1 MKKSSIDCFVAQSVP
16 RNDVKRKIAF
26 IAIATLLAFTL
37 TACLG
42 GGTTEPTRYY
52 TIAIENI
59 QNPSTNAFKD
69 KRLQVR
75 KFTIEP
81 AYQRT
86 NIVYRESAYDFMFY
100 DLDLWASRPEHML
113 AQAAGEYLTKAAL
126 FKSVETKSNGK
137 PDYELLGN
145 IIAIE
150 EIDEGSSQYA
160 HLAIQLTFRKTESDE
175 ALWEK
180 TFDQK
185 KSMDNREPRT
195 TAETISKLFSKYME
209 ETLSEISSRN

>member
-1 MKKSSIDCFVAQSVP
+1 MIKK
-16 RNDVKRKIAF
+16 KIALIVF
-26 IAIATLLAFTL
+26 ATLFALTL

-42 GGTTEPTRYY
+42 GGSSEPTKYY
-52 TIAIENI
+52 TIAVEDI
-59 QNPSTNAFKD
+59 QAPSTTTFKD
-69 KRLQVR
+69 KRLQIR

-113 AQAAGEYLTKAAL
+113 AQVAGEYLNRAAI
-126 FKSVETKSNGK
+126 FKSVETKTSGK

-145 IIAIE
+145 VVAIE

-160 HLAIQLTFRKTESDE
+160 RLAIQLTFRKTESDE
-175 ALWEK
+175 VLWEK
-180 TFDQK
+180 SFDEK
-185 KSMDNREPRT
+185 KSMSDREPRT
-195 TAETISKLFSKYME
+195 TAETISKIYGKIIE
-209 ETLSEISSRN
+209 ETLSALQNL

>member
-1 MKKSSIDCFVAQSVP
+1 MF
-16 RNDVKRKIAF
+16 KRTTILLF
-26 IAIATLLAFTL
+26 TLALSFAL

-59 QNPSTNAFKD
+59 QNPSASSFKD

-113 AQAAGEYLTKAAL
+113 AQVAGEYLTRADI
-126 FKSVETKSNGK
+126 FKSVETKTNGK

-160 HLAIQLTFRKTESDE
+160 RLAIQLTFRKTESDE

-195 TAETISKLFSKYME
+195 TAETLSKLFGEYME
-209 ETLSEISSRN
+209 EALNEISSRN

>member
-1 MKKSSIDCFVAQSVP
+1 MIKK
-16 RNDVKRKIAF
+16 KIAL
-26 IAIATLLAFTL
+26 IAFATLLAFSL

-42 GGTTEPTRYY
+42 GGSSEPTRYY
-52 TIAIENI
+52 TIAVENI
-59 QNPSTNAFKD
+59 SLPSAGAFAD

-113 AQAAGEYLTKAAL
+113 AQMASEYITKSGL
-126 FKSVETKSNGK
+126 FKSVETKSSGK

-145 IIAIE
+145 VVAIE
-150 EIDEGSSQYA
+150 EVDEGSSQYA
-160 HLAIQLTFRKTESDE
+160 RLAVQLSFRKTENDQ
-175 ALWEK
+175 AIWEK

-185 KSMDNREPRT
+185 MSMDNREPRT
-195 TAETISKLFSKYME
+195 TAETISKLFGKFIQE
-209 ETLSEISSRN
+209 ALQEISAQN

>member
-1 MKKSSIDCFVAQSVP
+1 MFNTLKS
-16 RNDVKRKIAF
+16 
-26 IAIATLLAFTL
+26 AIILSALALSL

-42 GGTTEPTRYY
+42 GGTSEPTKYY
-52 TIAIENI
+52 TIAVEDI
-59 QNPSTNAFKD
+59 QAPSTSTFKD
-69 KRLQVR
+69 KRLQIR

-81 AYQRT
+81 AYQRA

-113 AQAAGEYLTKAAL
+113 AQVASEYLDKAAI
-126 FKSVETKSNGK
+126 FKSVETKPTGK

-145 IIAIE
+145 IVAIE

-160 HLAIQLTFRKTESDE
+160 RLAIQLTFRKTESDE

-180 TFDQK
+180 TFDEK
-185 KSMDNREPRT
+185 MSMGNREPRT
-195 TAETISKLFSKYME
+195 TAETISKLYGKFIE
-209 ETLSEISSRN
+209 EALNALQNL

>member
-1 MKKSSIDCFVAQSVP
+1 MIKK
-16 RNDVKRKIAF
+16 KIALIGF
-26 IAIATLLAFTL
+26 ATLLTLTL

-42 GGTTEPTRYY
+42 GGNSEPTKYY
-52 TIAIENI
+52 TIAVEKISA
-59 QNPSTNAFKD
+59 PATNSYKD
-69 KRLQVR
+69 KRLQIR

-113 AQAAGEYLTKAAL
+113 AQVASEYVAQSGA
-126 FKSVETKSNGK
+126 FKSVETKATGK

-150 EIDEGSSQYA
+150 EVDEGSSQYA
-160 HLAIQLTFRKTESDE
+160 RLAIQLTFKKTDSDE
-175 ALWEK
+175 AIWEQ
-180 TFDQK
+180 TFDEK
-185 KSMDNREPRT
+185 RSMGDREPRT
-195 TAETISKLFSKYME
+195 TAETISKLYGQYIEQFLKN
-209 ETLSEISSRN
+209 LQ

>member
-1 MKKSSIDCFVAQSVP
+1 MFNTLKS
-16 RNDVKRKIAF
+16 
-26 IAIATLLAFTL
+26 AIILSALALSL

-42 GGTTEPTRYY
+42 GGTSEPTKYY
-52 TIAIENI
+52 TIAVEDI
-59 QNPSTNAFKD
+59 QAPSTSTFKD
-69 KRLQVR
+69 KRLQIR

-81 AYQRT
+81 AYQRA

-113 AQAAGEYLTKAAL
+113 AQIASEYLNKAAI
-126 FKSVETKSNGK
+126 FKSVETKPTGK

-145 IIAIE
+145 IVAIE

-160 HLAIQLTFRKTESDE
+160 RLAIQLTFRKTESDE

-180 TFDQK
+180 TFDEK
-185 KSMDNREPRT
+185 MSMGNREPRT
-195 TAETISKLFSKYME
+195 TAETISKLYGKFIE
-209 ETLSEISSRN
+209 EALNALQNL

>member
-1 MKKSSIDCFVAQSVP
+1 MF
-16 RNDVKRKIAF
+16 KRTTILLF
-26 IAIATLLAFTL
+26 TLALSFAL

-59 QNPSTNAFKD
+59 QNPSASSFKD

-113 AQAAGEYLTKAAL
+113 AQVAGEYLTRAGI
-126 FKSVETKSNGK
+126 FKSVETKTNGK

-160 HLAIQLTFRKTESDE
+160 RLAIQLTFRKTESDE

-195 TAETISKLFSKYME
+195 TAETLSKLFGEYME
-209 ETLSEISSRN
+209 EALNEISSRN